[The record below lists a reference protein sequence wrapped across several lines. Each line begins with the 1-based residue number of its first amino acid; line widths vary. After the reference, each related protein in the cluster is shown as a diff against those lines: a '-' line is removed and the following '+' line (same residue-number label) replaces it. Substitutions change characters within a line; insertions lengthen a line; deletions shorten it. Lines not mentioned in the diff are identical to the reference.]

1 MWYEEAAAYSLD
13 VPAVAMLYSAAFLR
27 RSHIE
32 GGSRLWSF
40 YPPPAGLMDLDTA
53 IRVYQHETGTAPPGD
68 PDPRDE
74 WRQLERRM
82 ELIFY
87 PCIWLD
93 QKISGREYLPRIRGS
108 VCFN

>member
-1 MWYEEAAAYSLD
+1 MRKRLRTALVS
-13 VPAVAMLYSAAFLR
+13 VPVVLLLYSAAFLW
-27 RSHIE
+27 RSHVE
-32 GGSRLWSF
+32 GNSRLWSF

-74 WRQLERRM
+74 WRQRERRL
-82 ELIFY
+82 ELVFY

-93 QKISGREYLPRIRGS
+93 QRISDREYWPRSEGS
-108 VCFN
+108 MCFN